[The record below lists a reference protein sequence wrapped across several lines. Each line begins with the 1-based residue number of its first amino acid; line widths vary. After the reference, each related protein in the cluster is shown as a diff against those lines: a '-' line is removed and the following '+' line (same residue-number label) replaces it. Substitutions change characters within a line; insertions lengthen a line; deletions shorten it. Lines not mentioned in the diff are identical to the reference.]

1 MARESGGLS
10 PQATALAARIRAQLT
25 ALCKTFDK
33 ALPGAL
39 LFMDD
44 GQPAIPGR
52 VILDPALDPTDKLV
66 WMLLAMQLRNMG
78 GCSVF
83 PDHETLASRANV
95 PCASSI
101 ARALDTLRLLRWLT
115 ECTSVRPQDGGYA
128 GRLYVLHSTPL
139 RQIDTSHLDRHYL
152 RFVEAS
158 CSHENARVRELAKTV
173 LENPD
178 DYYDRSAIQKTVAGC
193 SSSDFIITTTT
204 TATEN
209 SDTPCNGFPGSGPSS
224 ESPCE
229 SPLVYPPRLSARQRA
244 LANRYLA
251 TVEPRDRQALLD
263 ELQGRLESEGKGM
276 RPVYD
281 ELRFL
286 HALCRAQRQG
296 RFVANLGIRVMEARE
311 ARIRPAVPAVDEAQ
325 KAREA
330 KEHERALALGRQHLV
345 QLRRKLGMKDRAG

>member
-1 MARESGGLS
+1 MAHESGGLS
-10 PQATALAARIRAQLT
+10 PQAAALVTRIRAELT
-25 ALCKTFDK
+25 DLCKTFDR

-83 PDHETLASRANV
+83 PDHETLAGRANV
-95 PCASSI
+95 SCASSV
-101 ARALDTLRLLRWLT
+101 ARAIDTLRLLRWLT
-115 ECTSVRPQDGGYA
+115 ECTSVQPERGGYA
-128 GRLYVLHSTPL
+128 GSLHVLHSKPL
-139 RQIDTSHLDRHYL
+139 PQADTDHLDRHYL
-152 RFVEAS
+152 RFVKAS
-158 CSHENARVRELAKTV
+158 CTHESARVRALAKTV
-173 LENPD
+173 LENPAD
-178 DYYDRSAIQKTVAGC
+178 CSDRPEMKKTAVGC
-193 SSSDFIITTTT
+193 SSSDFTTTT
-204 TATEN
+204 TTTTNEN
-209 SDTPCNGFPGSGPSS
+209 PDAACNGFSALRCPEGTRP
-224 ESPCE
+224 
-229 SPLVYPPRLSARQRA
+229 SPLVYPSCLTGRRRT

-251 TVEPRDRQALLD
+251 SVDPRDRQALLD
-263 ELQGRLESEGKGM
+263 ELQGRLESERKGM

-296 RFVANLGIRVMEARE
+296 RFVANLGIRVMEARQ
-311 ARIRPAVPAVDEAQ
+311 ARMQPAAPAVDEAQ

-330 KEHERALALGRQHLV
+330 KERERTRAVGRQHLAR
-345 QLRRKLGMKDRAG
+345 LRRKLGMKDRAG